1 MGEKCE
7 VRPLDKMRQIILEIS
22 SEGKRWNH
30 VHGLMQIDITAT
42 RRMISAIKADGGE
55 APSMTGFIISCL
67 ARAIDQNKSLHAIRK
82 GRNVHIFDDVDVST
96 VIERDDPTGNPVPTS
111 IIIRAANKKPYRAI
125 HDEIKKARR
134 QSVSGSVLGES
145 KQAKRTNMLIRLPAF
160 IRKLVWWWSR
170 RSPQFR
176 KDSMG
181 TVHVTAVG
189 MFADGFDAGWA
200 IPVAPWPLILT
211 IGTIS
216 KRLQRMPDGEDG
228 MAEFINLTLTID
240 HDVVDGAPAT
250 RFLVHF
256 KQLLESGD
264 GLESFRSA

>member
-1 MGEKCE
+1 
-7 VRPLDKMRQIILEIS
+7 
-22 SEGKRWNH
+22 
-30 VHGLMQIDITAT
+30 
-42 RRMISAIKADGGE
+42 
-55 APSMTGFIISCL
+55 
-67 ARAIDQNKSLHAIRK
+67 
-82 GRNVHIFDDVDVST
+82 
-96 VIERDDPTGNPVPTS
+96 
-111 IIIRAANKKPYRAI
+111 
-125 HDEIKKARR
+125 
-134 QSVSGSVLGES
+134 
-145 KQAKRTNMLIRLPAF
+145 PAF

-228 MAEFINLTLTID
+228 VAEFINLTLTID